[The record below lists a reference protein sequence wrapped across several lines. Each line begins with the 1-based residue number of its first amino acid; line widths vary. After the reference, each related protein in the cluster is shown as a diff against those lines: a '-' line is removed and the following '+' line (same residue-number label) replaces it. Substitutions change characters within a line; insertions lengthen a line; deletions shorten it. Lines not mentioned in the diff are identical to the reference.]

1 MILAFAGRK
10 QSGKSTSAEYVQ
22 SIINS
27 HNLWMS
33 NKIYSFAD
41 PLKQDICINILG
53 LTYEQCYG
61 SDEDKN
67 TLTGILWEDMP
78 DYNESFSVSGL
89 MSARQIMEHV
99 GTNVFRKM
107 KTNVWVDATINK
119 IQKEN
124 LDLAII
130 ADCRFPNEVESIQ
143 NAGGYV
149 IRLGLDP
156 FGSESNSES
165 ALDKAVYDW
174 NRFDLVIENTG
185 MTLDQKNNEIL
196 RFLSDKGIF
205 SL

>member
-27 HNLWMS
+27 RNLGLS

-61 SDEDKN
+61 SDEHKN
-67 TLTGILWEDMP
+67 TLTDILWEDMP
-78 DYNESFSVSGL
+78 DYNKSFKVSGY
-89 MSARQIMEHV
+89 MSGREIMEHV
-99 GTNVFRKM
+99 GTNIFRKI

-119 IQKEN
+119 IKKEN

-143 NAGGYV
+143 TAGGYV
-149 IRLGLDP
+149 IRLDLDP
-156 FGSESNSES
+156 FGSVSNSER
-165 ALDKAVYDW
+165 ALDKDVYDW
-174 NRFDLVIENTG
+174 NKFNLVVQNTV
-185 MTLDQKNNEIL
+185 MTLDEKNNTIL
-196 RFLSDKGIF
+196 RFLSDKGIL

>member
-27 HNLWMS
+27 RNLGLS

-41 PLKQDICINILG
+41 PLKQDICVNILG

-61 SDEDKN
+61 SDEHKN
-67 TLTGILWEDMP
+67 TLTDIKWEDMP
-78 DYNESFSVSGL
+78 DYNESFKMSGY
-89 MSARQIMEHV
+89 MSGRQIMEHV
-99 GTNVFRKM
+99 GTNIFRKM

-119 IQKEN
+119 IKKEN

-143 NAGGYV
+143 KAGGYV
-149 IRLGLDP
+149 IRLDLDP
-156 FGSESNSES
+156 FGSQTNSES
-165 ALDKAVYDW
+165 ALDKNVYDW
-174 NRFDLVIENTG
+174 DKFDLVVQNTV
-185 MTLDQKNNEIL
+185 MTLDQKNSAIL
-196 RFLSDKGIF
+196 QFLSDKGIF

>member
-22 SIINS
+22 SIVNS
-27 HNLWMS
+27 RNLGLS

-61 SDEDKN
+61 SDEHKN
-67 TLTGILWEDMP
+67 TLTGIMWEDMP
-78 DYNESFSVSGL
+78 DYNESFSVSGR

-119 IQKEN
+119 IKKEDV
-124 LDLAII
+124 DLAII

-156 FGSESNSES
+156 FGSESKSES
-165 ALDKAVYDW
+165 ALDKDVYDW
-174 NRFDLVIENTG
+174 NKFDLVIENTG
-185 MTLDQKNNEIL
+185 MNLDEKNNIIL
-196 RFLSDKGIF
+196 QFLSDKGIF

>member
-22 SIINS
+22 SVVNS
-27 HNLWMS
+27 RNLGLS

-61 SDEDKN
+61 SDEHKN
-67 TLTGILWEDMP
+67 TLTGIMWEDMP
-78 DYNESFSVSGL
+78 DYNESFSVSGR

-119 IQKEN
+119 IKKEDV
-124 LDLAII
+124 DLAII

-149 IRLGLDP
+149 IRLSLDP
-156 FGSESNSES
+156 FGSKSNSES
-165 ALDKAVYDW
+165 ALDQDVYDW
-174 NRFDLVIENTG
+174 NKFDLVIQNTA
-185 MTLDQKNNEIL
+185 MNLDEKNNIIL
-196 RFLSDKGIF
+196 QFLSDKGIF

>member
-27 HNLWMS
+27 RNLGLS

-41 PLKQDICINILG
+41 PLKQDICVNILG

-61 SDEDKN
+61 SDEHKN
-67 TLTGILWEDMP
+67 TLTDIKWEDMP
-78 DYNESFSVSGL
+78 DYNESFKMSGY
-89 MSARQIMEHV
+89 MSGRQIMEHV
-99 GTNVFRKM
+99 GTNIFRKM

-119 IQKEN
+119 IKKEN

-143 NAGGYV
+143 KAGGYV
-149 IRLGLDP
+149 IRLDLDP
-156 FGSESNSES
+156 FGSQTNSES
-165 ALDKAVYDW
+165 ALDKNVYDW
-174 NRFDLVIENTG
+174 DKFDLVVQNTV
-185 MTLDQKNNEIL
+185 MTLDQKNSAIL
-196 RFLSDKGIF
+196 KFLSDKGIF